1 MIFKYINFRVFLISL
16 VLGVLVVY
24 LYQPLPTTIYV
35 YPTPDNG
42 NNILYKDKAQN
53 CYKFKATNITC
64 PKDKKNIYTIPMQ
77 E

>member
-16 VLGVLVVY
+16 VIGILAVY

-35 YPTPDNG
+35 YPTPDNEK
-42 NNILYKDKAQN
+42 NVLYKDKAQN
-53 CYKFKATNITC
+53 CYKFKATNIKC
-64 PKDKKNIYTIPMQ
+64 PKDKNKIYTIPMQ